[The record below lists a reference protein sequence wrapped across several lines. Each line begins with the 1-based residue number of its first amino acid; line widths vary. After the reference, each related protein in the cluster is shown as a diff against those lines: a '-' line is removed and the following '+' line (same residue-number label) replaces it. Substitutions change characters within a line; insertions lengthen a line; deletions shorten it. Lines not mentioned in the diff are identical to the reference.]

1 MRHARAHKHT
11 HLQKC
16 THATIMV
23 VANQKKKATVVSVI
37 FSNCHA
43 SVDVVT
49 GKIVVLLF

>member
-1 MRHARAHKHT
+1 MRHARASKHT
-11 HLQKC
+11 HIQKC
-16 THATIMV
+16 THTAIMV
-23 VANQKKKATVVSVI
+23 VANQKKKETVVSIV